1 VLVWYLDSILVVDF
15 IKEDFVL
22 PGSAPLP
29 SKVIHS
35 EGAVVMLGLEVV
47 MLGLEVVMLGLEEAM
62 NMHMSIIMFQ
72 FLDTME
78 VLEEAD

>member
-47 MLGLEVVMLGLEEAM
+47 MLGLEEAM

>member
-22 PGSAPLP
+22 PVSVPLP

-35 EGAVVMLGLEVV
+35 EGAVV

>member
-1 VLVWYLDSILVVDF
+1 
-15 IKEDFVL
+15 
-22 PGSAPLP
+22 
-29 SKVIHS
+29 
-35 EGAVVMLGLEVV
+35 MLGLEVV

>member
-47 MLGLEVVMLGLEEAM
+47 MLGLEEAM
-62 NMHMSIIMFQ
+62 SMHMSIIMFQ